1 MKPLILLACV
11 TIAAAVVTRVPLKH
25 IETRRVRLMREGK
38 WEEHQRMKDALRMKN
53 IKSKDSH
60 SRAIGSQG
68 VNDYDDLEYVG
79 NITIGSPPGQL
90 FSVVLDTGSSNLWI
104 PDASCGVFTC
114 IFKNVYNSS
123 KSSTYSTDGRPW
135 YVQYGDGSAA
145 NGFLGKDTVTLG
157 GENDMQLRIPNQIFG
172 QATYMYGFYGDPI
185 DGILG
190 LGFSYLADYYVS
202 PPIIN
207 AIDQGLLDEPIFTV
221 WMEAKGMQ
229 ENVYGGQFTYG
240 GFDSEHCGPVIAYQ
254 QLSMAGYW
262 QHRLRAVG
270 AGNYLSTKGWEVITD
285 TGTSF
290 VGGPKYILN
299 NIAAELNATFR
310 YGDGIYYVP
319 CGSENKL
326 KNIAF
331 YIGDQKYEIEPV
343 NYYVKFEEDVCTVG
357 LFTFDFGGY
366 SPAWILGDPFIR
378 QYCLVHDVGKQRIG
392 FAAAKTV

>member
-60 SRAIGSQG
+60 FRAIGSQG
-68 VNDYDDLEYVG
+68 INDYDDLEYVG
-79 NITIGSPPGQL
+79 NITIGTPPTQM
-90 FSVVLDTGSSNLWI
+90 FSVVLDTGSSNFWI
-104 PDASCGVFTC
+104 PDVTC
-114 IFKNVYNSS
+114 ITSICGPKHRFDSS
-123 KSSTYSTDGRPW
+123 KSSTYIRDGRKW
-135 YVQYGDGSAA
+135 EMGYGDGSVAYGVYG
-145 NGFLGKDTVTLG
+145 NDTITLG
-157 GENDMQLRIPNQIFG
+157 AENDVQLRIPNQVFG
-172 QATYMYGFYGDPI
+172 QAMFMNGFHNDPL

-190 LGFSYLADYYVS
+190 LGFTYRASLLI
-202 PPIIN
+202 PPPVIN
-207 AIDQGLLDEPIFTV
+207 AIAQGLLDQPIFTV
-221 WMEAKGMQ
+221 WMQPKGLQ
-229 ENVYGGQFTYG
+229 QNVYGGQFTYG
-240 GFDSEHCGPVIAYQ
+240 GFDEEHCGPVIAYQ

-378 QYCLVHDVGKQRIG
+378 QYCLVHDVEHQRIG
-392 FAAAKTV
+392 FAPAKKV